1 MNIGDNLNFNN
12 DKVLMKLIV
21 IRWNVK
27 ESLRLLCFQNY
38 LMDMEI
44 IHYVILSENYVH
56 AVFFFVDYMHKND
69 WKEIH

>member
-27 ESLRLLCFQNY
+27 ESLRLLCFQKY
-38 LMDMEI
+38 LIDTGI
-44 IHYVILSENYVH
+44 IHYVILSEYYVH
-56 AVFFFVDYMHKND
+56 AVSILFCALYA
-69 WKEIH
+69 